1 MSLKLAIQNAVER
14 RNAPPTPPH
23 SDEHSASLGG
33 GCSGK
38 PLLKWDAAGNP
49 MTLKPRSIV
58 HELEE
63 LRKLPGSQHQQLHTL
78 RGHFESCISQPSRYV
93 DKQQLSRWTH
103 GVLLWELAVIWRVLI
118 HAHSYTHIH
127 ICSHTHTHTY
137 THIHTNT
144 YTHIHIHTYTHIYT
158 RTHTHIHTY
167 THIHI
172 YTRTHTHT
180 HTHIHIH
187 IHTHTHT
194 YTYTYT
200 HIHTHTNTYTHIHTN
215 TYTHAH

>member
-1 MSLKLAIQNAVER
+1 
-14 RNAPPTPPH
+14 
-23 SDEHSASLGG
+23 
-33 GCSGK
+33 
-38 PLLKWDAAGNP
+38 

-144 YTHIHIHTYTHIYT
+144 YTHIHIHTYTHA
-158 RTHTHIHTY
+158 RTLKHTHIHTR
-167 THIHI
+167 THT
-172 YTRTHTHT
+172 YTHTHT
-180 HTHIHIH
+180 HV
-187 IHTHTHT
+187 HTHT
-194 YTYTYT
+194 YAEVR
-200 HIHTHTNTYTHIHTN
+200 HAIAQFNIN
-215 TYTHAH
+215 NSLLIFLTHAGSAEEIASCICPWSSCTQTWWKRHELTFSRVCCGAKESSDGAGRPQERNRCEM